1 MASRSAPAEWTLKQ
15 VVCFWDSGDPER
27 DGREGY
33 PGSCSVHMQQLLKIG
48 VKTRLQ
54 AQTMLTDHLCQSLE
68 PTYGISRDVRR
79 HLLDLLG
86 VEWRQQLWSASEVLL
101 WEQWPVEPT
110 ALDEDSDDEGP
121 SGLRR
126 QETKES
132 HDIMI
137 ELGQWEYVNIL
148 EDDIKYM
155 FLATPTTRNLLYCF
169 VRR

>member
-15 VVCFWDSGDPER
+15 VVCFWYSGDPER
-27 DGREGY
+27 DGRDGY

-101 WEQWPVEPT
+101 WGQWPVEPT
-110 ALDEDSDDEGP
+110 AHGVDSDERASRP
-121 SGLRR
+121 
-126 QETKES
+126 
-132 HDIMI
+132 
-137 ELGQWEYVNIL
+137 
-148 EDDIKYM
+148 
-155 FLATPTTRNLLYCF
+155 LATGNERFPRHYDRAKPVGVSQHLC
-169 VRR
+169 R